1 MAPYADDTTATGAA
15 DQPDPARA
23 IMARHPGAMAAD
35 EVVEVNRS
43 EFSGYVYNLETRDG
57 WYVAD
62 GIVTHNCRCSWRTLL
77 PTVTI
82 PDEGVREAVR
92 QLRERAL
99 QP

>member
-1 MAPYADDTTATGAA
+1 
-15 DQPDPARA
+15 
-23 IMARHPGAMAAD
+23 MARHPGAMAAD

-43 EFSGYVYNLETRDG
+43 EFRGYVYNLETRDG

-62 GIVTHNCRCSWRTLL
+62 GIVTHNCRCAWRTLL